1 MLKENNSSSKH
12 HINEWAENTWVP
24 EVCSILFTS
33 SIEAFF
39 FEAVDSIVFSCID
52 LAVTLFTSDTPKVF
66 SGLKNN
72 ELIFI
77 FLGELSF

>member
-1 MLKENNSSSKH
+1 MSGKYLSSRGMPSFLQTYYRG
-12 HINEWAENTWVP
+12 IFSFQLV
-24 EVCSILFTS
+24 FT
-33 SIEAFF
+33 

-66 SGLKNN
+66 SGHFNN

-77 FLGELSF
+77 FWGEPSF